1 MRLAQLSDVHVDD
14 LTGVRWTRFLNK
26 RVTGLVNLIGARRH
40 AHPRHLL
47 EAAVDSIAKDPTI
60 DHVVVTGD
68 LTNLSLESEMAAARK
83 MLEPL
88 GHKLSVI
95 PGNHDVYTRGSERE
109 RRFER
114 FFGDWMFGT
123 TASAANA
130 EYPWLKRIPGRAG
143 GPDLVLLGFCSAVAR
158 APLMATGVVSDS
170 QLARLAEL
178 AQSPDLTDTNAA
190 RVALVHHNMHPRG
203 FRKDKMH
210 GLTNR
215 DAFLDALREAK
226 IPLVLHGHTH
236 TAQRH
241 MLRGVEVIGSG
252 STTWASRHPD
262 RLGRYNVYTFGP
274 VTNHASPEGARLQH
288 VEVRHFDPDR
298 KTFAATA

>member
-40 AHPRHLL
+40 AHPRHML
-47 EAAVDSIAKDPTI
+47 EAAVASLAADPTI

-88 GHKLSVI
+88 GDKLSVI
-95 PGNHDVYTRGSERE
+95 PGNHDVYTRGAERD

-114 FFGDWMFGT
+114 FFGDWMFGSST
-123 TASAANA
+123 PEPSA
-130 EYPWLKRIPGRAG
+130 EYPWLKRIPARTN

-158 APLMATGVVSDS
+158 APLMATGVVSEA
-170 QLARLAEL
+170 QLARLADLARGPEL
-178 AQSPDLTDTNAA
+178 SDSSTTRPVAK
-190 RVALVHHNMHPRG
+190 VALVHHNMHPRG

-226 IPLVLHGHTH
+226 VPLVLHGHTH

-241 MLRGVEVIGSG
+241 TLRGVEVIGSG

-262 RLGRYNVYTFGP
+262 RTGRYNVYTFAAGP
-274 VTNHASPEGARLQH
+274 DGAHLAD
-288 VEVRHFDPDR
+288 VEVRHFDAER
-298 KTFAATA
+298 RTFGPR

>member
-14 LTGVRWTRFLNK
+14 LTGVRWTRFINK

-40 AHPRHLL
+40 AHPRHML
-47 EAAVDSIAKDPTI
+47 EAAVASIASDPGI

-68 LTNLSLESEMAAARK
+68 LTNLSLESEMAAARA

-88 GHKLSVI
+88 AHKLSVI

-114 FFGDWMFGT
+114 FFGDWMFGST
-123 TASAANA
+123 EPAAAA
-130 EYPWLKRIPGRAG
+130 EYPWLKRIAGRPG
-143 GPDLVLLGFCSAVAR
+143 GPDLVLIGFCSAVAR

-170 QLARLAEL
+170 QLARLRDLARGPEL
-178 AQSPDLTDTNAA
+178 SDRSAM

-215 DAFLDALREAK
+215 DAFLDALREADV
-226 IPLVLHGHTH
+226 PLVLHGHTH

-241 MLRGVEVIGSG
+241 TLRGVEVIGSG
-252 STTWASRHPD
+252 STTWASHHPD
-262 RLGRYNVYTFGP
+262 RKGRYNVYTFAPGP
-274 VTNHASPEGARLQH
+274 DGARLED
-288 VEVRHFDPDR
+288 VEVRHFDPEQ
-298 KTFAATA
+298 KTFNTTA